1 MNALT
6 KAAKH
11 SVRSKNFENYT
22 IAVVCGIILGAM
34 LAWGV

>member
-11 SVRSKNFENYT
+11 STRKQTIENYA
-22 IAVVCGIILGAM
+22 IAAICGIILGVM
-34 LAWGV
+34 LALFV